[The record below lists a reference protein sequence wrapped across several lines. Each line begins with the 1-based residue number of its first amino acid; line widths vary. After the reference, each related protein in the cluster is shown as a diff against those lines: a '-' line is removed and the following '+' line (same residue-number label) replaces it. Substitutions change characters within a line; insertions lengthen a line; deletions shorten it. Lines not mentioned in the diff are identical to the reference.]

1 MGEEGAQQ
9 VRETRSFS
17 CDFEEGILLAYV
29 WNKTRTRRIERIVM
43 TMITGASSHK
53 QQQQDSAS
61 MQRRG
66 NPSQSFPFQYC
77 VLVGGERRKHI
88 RREGKEGNLGGG
100 VMIASNGLLRWRG
113 GKE

>member
-9 VRETRSFS
+9 VRDTRSFS

-29 WNKTRTRRIERIVM
+29 WNKTRTRRIERIAM
-43 TMITGASSHK
+43 TTMITGASSHK

-66 NPSQSFPFQYC
+66 NASQSFQFQYC
-77 VLVGGERRKHI
+77 VLVGGER
-88 RREGKEGNLGGG
+88 
-100 VMIASNGLLRWRG
+100 
-113 GKE
+113 